1 MMRTAIVVLTMMLC
15 ACGGDPPAAPAA
27 PANTTPAAPPLL
39 EFPAAPEQPISKREK
54 LNETVKIDADGV
66 IKRGYVR
73 ILVAPSRTYFQTAG
87 GKHRGRA
94 VDVGVA
100 LAAELSRQHG
110 RDIVP
115 VFIETREDR
124 LVPNLLAGRGD
135 VAANVVL
142 TFERDEQVAFAPPIR
157 SGVRELIVSGTR
169 IISLEDIGE
178 RAIHVRRHS
187 EHHTSLIR
195 LNEQLKKIDRP
206 PARIVVDDKARTDE
220 ELLDRVNVGI
230 IPATI
235 VDDYILDVWIKHL
248 PKISVNRDV
257 AVSQDGV
264 IAWVTRK
271 DAPQLTAFLKDFFS
285 ARRLT
290 F

>member
-1 MMRTAIVVLTMMLC
+1 MTRTAIVVLTMMLC
-15 ACGGDPPAAPAA
+15 ACGGDPPPAPAA
-27 PANTTPAAPPLL
+27 PANATPAAPALL
-39 EFPAAPEQPISKREK
+39 EIPAAAEQPISKREK
-54 LNETVKIDADGV
+54 LNETLKIDADDV
-66 IKRGYVR
+66 IKRGYLR
-73 ILVAPSRTYFQTAG
+73 ILVSPSRTYFQTTD

-100 LAAELSRQHG
+100 LAAELSKQHG

-115 VFIETREDR
+115 VFIETPEHQ

-135 VAANVVL
+135 VAANVLL

-157 SGVRELIVSGTR
+157 SGIRELIVSGTR

-178 RAIHVRRHS
+178 RAIHVRRNS
-187 EHHTSLIR
+187 EHYTSLIR
-195 LNEQLKKIDRP
+195 LNEQLEKIDRP
-206 PARIVVDDKARTDE
+206 PARIVVDDQARTDE
-220 ELLDRVNVGI
+220 DLLDRVNVGV

-235 VDDYILDVWIKHL
+235 VDDYILDVWIKTL

-264 IAWVTRK
+264 LAWVTRK
-271 DAPQLTAFLKDFFS
+271 DAPGLTAFLKDFFS
-285 ARRLT
+285 TRRLT